1 MGIPYY
7 EEMEDK
13 KHDRTHIYNRYT
25 QRSTP
30 DPADHLCPAADH
42 HHRLHTTRHPGNHT
56 HPKKNEPPPSSKKIL
71 RHLTVHIPPEH
82 SRFLYRTLQTS
93 TSNEQKSA
101 RGRWSA
107 CMAGICND
115 VRKSWHSEA
124 PENGSGEVLPAL
136 SLRSAELGKH
146 KAFLA
151 NRSGARPEGLWNA

>member
-1 MGIPYY
+1 MTEHTFVTGILNAA
-7 EEMEDK
+7 
-13 KHDRTHIYNRYT
+13 RLILLIIY
-25 QRSTP
+25 
-30 DPADHLCPAADH
+30 AL
-42 HHRLHTTRHPGNHT
+42 L
-56 HPKKNEPPPSSKKIL
+56 
-71 RHLTVHIPPEH
+71 LTIIIGCIQQH